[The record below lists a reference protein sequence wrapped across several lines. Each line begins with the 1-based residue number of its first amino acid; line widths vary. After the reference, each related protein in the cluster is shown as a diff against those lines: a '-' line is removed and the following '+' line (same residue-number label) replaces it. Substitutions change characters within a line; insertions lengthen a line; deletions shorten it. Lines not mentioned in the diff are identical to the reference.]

1 MNKKKWSACLFLA
14 AALALTSA
22 WAQTDYPIRPIKL
35 VCVHGPGGTA
45 DTLAR
50 LIADKLSRSLGQ
62 PVVVENKPGAATM
75 MGAKVVASSAND
87 GYTLLMAS
95 VTTLSIN
102 PHLFANMTYD
112 PDKDFA
118 PVALIAE
125 FPSLLSVS
133 PTLPV
138 QNVKELIAF
147 AKNHPGK
154 LNYSSPGAG
163 TSAHLAGAL
172 FATMAGINIVHVPYK
187 SSTSALTD
195 LVSGQIHMA
204 FDNSLVSY
212 SRNGT
217 LRPLGV
223 ASLKRS
229 SAWPE
234 LPAVAE
240 QELPGY
246 ESTVWYGVVAPAKTS
261 PTIVRK
267 LNAEINKALLLP
279 DVKEQLKKMSGDP
292 LGGSP
297 GDFEKRSQ
305 TDSKKW
311 EVVIKTTGVKN
322 Q

>member
-1 MNKKKWSACLFLA
+1 
-14 AALALTSA
+14 
-22 WAQTDYPIRPIKL
+22 
-35 VCVHGPGGTA
+35 
-45 DTLAR
+45 
-50 LIADKLSRSLGQ
+50 
-62 PVVVENKPGAATM
+62 
-75 MGAKVVASSAND
+75 
-87 GYTLLMAS
+87 
-95 VTTLSIN
+95 
-102 PHLFANMTYD
+102 
-112 PDKDFA
+112 
-118 PVALIAE
+118 
-125 FPSLLSVS
+125 
-133 PTLPV
+133 
-138 QNVKELIAF
+138 
-147 AKNHPGK
+147 
-154 LNYSSPGAG
+154 
-163 TSAHLAGAL
+163 
-172 FATMAGINIVHVPYK
+172 MAGINIVHVPYK

-234 LPAVAE
+234 LPSVAE

-261 PTIVRK
+261 PAIVRK